1 MSPSNSNVSSH
12 SQSKSKSTSRARCSK
27 YISTTP
33 CLNRSVYASRVRK
46 PSPTRL
52 SRTASQLHTA
62 KLQCAVLVLMEA
74 EETSSS
80 ADSELSD
87 EGEVMML
94 DAINSDPEDEEEEEG
109 VDEYE
114 SDGIDEEEE
123 DEYEVDGEY
132 EAKNWV

>member
-1 MSPSNSNVSSH
+1 
-12 SQSKSKSTSRARCSK
+12 
-27 YISTTP
+27 
-33 CLNRSVYASRVRK
+33 
-46 PSPTRL
+46 
-52 SRTASQLHTA
+52 
-62 KLQCAVLVLMEA
+62 MEA